1 MRVRIA
7 IATALLFG
15 SVPVIA
21 GAQAHEKK
29 IKKSDLPP
37 AVVKTVDEQSK
48 GATLRGFSREREGG
62 WTYYEAQ
69 MTVNGRSRDVLMDA
83 KGKVVEVEEE
93 VDLAA
98 LPPAVR
104 SALQEK
110 AGAGTIHKVES
121 ITKENKMVAYEAQ
134 VVTAGKK
141 SVVQVGPSGEALEH
155 PE

>member
-62 WTYYEAQ
+62 WTYYEAR
-69 MTVNGRSRDVLMDA
+69 MTVNGRSKDVLMDA

-98 LPPAVR
+98 LPQAVGN
-104 SALQEK
+104 ALREK
-110 AGAGTIHKVES
+110 AGEGTIHKVES
-121 ITKENKMVAYEAQ
+121 ITKENKLVAYEAQ

-141 SVVQVGPSGEALEH
+141 SEV
-155 PE
+155 